1 MNIVSNSNWTAGRIL
16 LLLGRLALAGVL
28 LYAVYAKLDNPP
40 GTVASFDSFR
50 WKLAV
55 ASFGI
60 AIANYQVLPPS
71 ITETVAYL
79 VIGVE
84 LMLGLWLLLGTG
96 LRWSASAAAALLG
109 FFFVLML
116 RAYAKGLIIDCG
128 CFGPGDTLGPKTL
141 ARDGLLL
148 AMAVGIAVV
157 AWMQH
162 RARRASQ
169 PAKEKESADLTDYAD
184 SKTPY

>member
-1 MNIVSNSNWTAGRIL
+1 MNNGSKPKWTAGRFVL
-16 LLLGRLALAGVL
+16 LTGRLALAGVL

-50 WKLAV
+50 LQLAV

-71 ITETVAYL
+71 ITEAVAYI

-84 LMLGLWLLLGTG
+84 LALGLWLLLGVG
-96 LRWSASAAAALLG
+96 LRWSASASAALLG
-109 FFFVLML
+109 FFFALML

-128 CFGPGDTLGPKTL
+128 CFGPGETLGPRTL

-148 AMAVGIAVV
+148 AMAVGIAAS
-157 AWMQH
+157 AWWQH
-162 RARRASQ
+162 RARLRAVQ
-169 PAKEKESADLTDYAD
+169 LNPKAPTDFA
-184 SKTPY
+184 SVKSV

>member
-1 MNIVSNSNWTAGRIL
+1 MGLNSKLTRVL

-40 GTVASFDSFR
+40 GTVASFDTFR

-71 ITETVAYL
+71 VTEAVAYL
-79 VIGVE
+79 VLGVE
-84 LMLGLWLLLGTG
+84 FLLGVWLLAGVG
-96 LRWSASAAAALLG
+96 LRWSASGAAAMLG
-109 FFFVLML
+109 FFFVLMAH
-116 RAYAKGLIIDCG
+116 AYSRGLIIDCG
-128 CFGPGDTLGPKTL
+128 CFGPGETLGPKTL

-148 AMAVGIAVV
+148 AMAIAIAAG
-157 AWMQH
+157 AWLQH
-162 RARRASQ
+162 RRGRTTTA
-169 PAKEKESADLTDYAD
+169 PANENLVLATDEHR
-184 SKTPY
+184 